1 MPITALDPSI
11 TNITSNPALGATATP
26 STLAQKN
33 AAGSEDRFLKLLVAQ
48 MQNQDPLNPL
58 DNAQV
63 TSQMAQINT
72 VSGVEKLNKTMT
84 GLTSQFLQ
92 MQTLQGAAL
101 VGRDV
106 TVAGN
111 SVSIA
116 GDVGQGAFDLAS
128 DASATKVEV
137 LRPDGTVLDTLQL
150 GPQKGGRVNFEW
162 AAKGAAQG
170 TGAQSDIRFRVIA
183 TNNTAPVA
191 ATAYMRDKVVA
202 VNMGGD
208 TLNLELQRSGSV
220 AYTQVKSFN

>member
-1 MPITALDPSI
+1 MAIASIDNTALS
-11 TNITSNPALGATATP
+11 TTTAAATAKKADP
-26 STLAQKN
+26 
-33 AAGSEDRFLKLLVAQ
+33 GSEDRFLKLLVAQ

-72 VSGVEKLNKTMT
+72 VSGVEKLNKTVT
-84 GLTSQFLQ
+84 GLTAQFLQ

-111 SVSIA
+111 RMNIES
-116 GDVGQGAFDLAS
+116 DVGQGAFELAS
-128 DASATKVEV
+128 DASASKVEV

-150 GPQKGGRVNFEW
+150 GPQKAGRVNFEW
-162 AAKGAAQG
+162 PAKGAAQG

-183 TNNTAPVA
+183 TNNTAPVT
-191 ATAYMRDKVVA
+191 ATAFMRDRVVA

-208 TLNLELQRSGSV
+208 TLNLELQRSGSLP
-220 AYTQVKSFN
+220 YSQVKSFN

>member
-1 MPITALDPSI
+1 MAIASIDKTLSSATTTTAATKKSDP
-11 TNITSNPALGATATP
+11 
-26 STLAQKN
+26 
-33 AAGSEDRFLKLLVAQ
+33 GSEDRFLKLLVAQ

-72 VSGVEKLNKTMT
+72 VSGVEKLNKTVT
-84 GLTSQFLQ
+84 GLTAQFLQ

-111 SVSIA
+111 RMNIES
-116 GDVGQGAFDLAS
+116 DVGQGAFELAS
-128 DASATKVEV
+128 DASASRVEV

-150 GPQKGGRVNFEW
+150 GPQKAGRVNFEW
-162 AAKGAAQG
+162 AAKGAD
-170 TGAQSDIRFRVIA
+170 AQSDIRFRVVA
-183 TNNTAPVA
+183 SNNTAPVA
-191 ATAYMRDKVVA
+191 TTAFMRDKVVA

-208 TLNLELQRSGSV
+208 TLNLELQRSGSLP
-220 AYTQVKSFN
+220 YSQVKSFN

>member
-72 VSGVEKLNKTMT
+72 VSGVEKLNKTMN

-111 SVSIA
+111 AISIES
-116 GDVGQGAFDLAS
+116 DVGRAAFELAS
-128 DASATKVEV
+128 DASASKVEV

-150 GPQKGGRVNFEW
+150 GPQKAGRVNFEW
-162 AAKGAAQG
+162 AAQGADP
-170 TGAQSDIRFRVIA
+170 QSDIRFRVVA

>member
-1 MPITALDPSI
+1 MPIATIDPTLT
-11 TNITSNPALGATATP
+11 TNA
-26 STLAQKN
+26 N
-33 AAGSEDRFLKLLVAQ
+33 AASTTSPKKTDPGSEDRFLKLLVAQ

-72 VSGVEKLNKTMT
+72 VSGVEKLNKTMS

-111 SVSIA
+111 SMSIA
-116 GDVGQGAFDLAS
+116 GGVGQGSFELAS
-128 DASATKVEV
+128 DASASKVEV

-150 GPQKGGRVNFEW
+150 GPQKAGRVNFDW
-162 AAKGAAQG
+162 PAKGAD
-170 TGAQSDIRFRVIA
+170 AQSDIRFRVVA
-183 TNNTAPVA
+183 ANNAAPVL
-191 ATAYMRDKVVA
+191 ATTYMRDKVVA

-208 TLNLELQRSGSV
+208 TLSLELQRSGNV
-220 AYTQVKSFN
+220 PYTQVKAFN

>member
-1 MPITALDPSI
+1 MAIATIDPTVGKSANSTTTAPAKKTDP
-11 TNITSNPALGATATP
+11 
-26 STLAQKN
+26 
-33 AAGSEDRFLKLLVAQ
+33 GSEDRFLKLLVAQ

-84 GLTSQFLQ
+84 GLTGQFLQ

-111 SVSIA
+111 SMGIA
-116 GDVGQGAFDLAS
+116 SGVGQGAFELAS
-128 DASATKVEV
+128 DASASKVEV

-150 GPQKGGRVNFEW
+150 GPQKAGRVNFEW
-162 AAKGAAQG
+162 PAKGKGAD
-170 TGAQSDIRFRVIA
+170 AQSDIRFRVVA

-191 ATAYMRDKVVA
+191 ATTYMRDKVVA

-208 TLNLELQRSGSV
+208 TLTLELQRSGSV

>member
-1 MPITALDPSI
+1 MAITALDPTFS
-11 TNITSNPALGATATP
+11 SAASAAATTP

-33 AAGSEDRFLKLLVAQ
+33 SGGSEDRFLKLLVAQ

-72 VSGVEKLNKTMT
+72 VSGVEKLNKTMS

-111 SVSIA
+111 SINIA
-116 GDVGQGAFDLAS
+116 NGVGQGAFELAS
-128 DASATKVEV
+128 DASASKVEL

-150 GPQKGGRVNFEW
+150 GPQKAGRVNFEW
-162 AAKGAAQG
+162 PAKATDPQA
-170 TGAQSDIRFRVIA
+170 DIRFRVVA
-183 TNNTAPVA
+183 ANNTAPVT
-191 ATAYMRDKVVA
+191 ATTYMRDKVVA

-208 TLNLELQRSGSV
+208 ALSLQLQRSGSV
-220 AYTQVKSFN
+220 PYTQVKSFN

>member
-1 MPITALDPSI
+1 MAIASIDNTALSTTTAAATKKADP
-11 TNITSNPALGATATP
+11 
-26 STLAQKN
+26 
-33 AAGSEDRFLKLLVAQ
+33 GSEDRFLKLLVAQ

-72 VSGVEKLNKTMT
+72 VSGVEKLNKTVT
-84 GLTSQFLQ
+84 GLTAQFLQ

-111 SVSIA
+111 RMNIESN
-116 GDVGQGAFDLAS
+116 VGQGAFELAS
-128 DASATKVEV
+128 DASASKVEV

-150 GPQKGGRVNFEW
+150 GPQKAGRVNFEW
-162 AAKGAAQG
+162 AAKGAD
-170 TGAQSDIRFRVIA
+170 AQSDIRFRVVA
-183 TNNTAPVA
+183 TNNTAPVT
-191 ATAYMRDKVVA
+191 ATAFMRDKVVA

>member
-1 MPITALDPSI
+1 MAIATIDPTVNSNAALASSSAKP
-11 TNITSNPALGATATP
+11 
-26 STLAQKN
+26 TLAQKN

-92 MQTLQGAAL
+92 MQTLQGASL

-111 SVSIA
+111 SISISN
-116 GDVGQGAFDLAS
+116 DVGQGAFDLAS
-128 DASATKVEV
+128 DASASKVEV

-150 GPQKGGRVNFEW
+150 GPQKTGRVNFEW
-162 AAKGAAQG
+162 PAKGAD
-170 TGAQSDIRFRVIA
+170 AQSDIRFRVVA
-183 TNNTAPVA
+183 SNNTAPVT
-191 ATAYMRDKVVA
+191 ATTYMRDKVVA

-208 TLNLELQRSGSV
+208 TLSLQLQRSGSV
-220 AYTQVKSFN
+220 GYAQVKSFN

>member
-1 MPITALDPSI
+1 MAIASI
-11 TNITSNPALGATATP
+11 DNTTLSTTSAATP
-26 STLAQKN
+26 KKTDP
-33 AAGSEDRFLKLLVAQ
+33 GSEDRFLKLLVAQ

-72 VSGVEKLNKTMT
+72 VSGVEKLNKTVT
-84 GLTSQFLQ
+84 GLTAQFLQ

-111 SVSIA
+111 RMNIES
-116 GDVGQGAFDLAS
+116 DVGQGAFELAS
-128 DASATKVEV
+128 DASASKVEV

-150 GPQKGGRVNFEW
+150 GPQKAGRVNFEW
-162 AAKGAAQG
+162 PAKGAD
-170 TGAQSDIRFRVIA
+170 AQSDIHFRVVA
-183 TNNTAPVA
+183 SNNTAPVT
-191 ATAYMRDKVVA
+191 ATAFMRDKVVA

>member
-1 MPITALDPSI
+1 MAIASIDNTALSTTSAATQKKTDP
-11 TNITSNPALGATATP
+11 
-26 STLAQKN
+26 
-33 AAGSEDRFLKLLVAQ
+33 GSEDRFLKLLVAQ

-72 VSGVEKLNKTMT
+72 VSGVEKLNKTVT
-84 GLTSQFLQ
+84 GLTAQFLQ

-111 SVSIA
+111 RMNIESN
-116 GDVGQGAFDLAS
+116 VGQGAFELAS
-128 DASATKVEV
+128 DASASKVEV

-150 GPQKGGRVNFEW
+150 GPQKAGRVNFEW
-162 AAKGAAQG
+162 PAKGAD
-170 TGAQSDIRFRVIA
+170 AQSDIRFRVVA
-183 TNNTAPVA
+183 TNNSANNTAPVT